1 MTIYLKKAPK
11 PGPTQEEIDT
21 DSIVKA
27 AWDGDVPAVK
37 ALLEKGISPNIT
49 NSRNETPLFMASKS
63 GQMPLVQYLLT
74 RKDELKL
81 DLNTKDILG
90 ETPLNAA
97 ANDGHQ
103 DVAVALIDAGA
114 DVNIPCNVHRT
125 PLQHAAQRGDM
136 KTLRALI
143 DAEAD
148 LDAGNLYNVKPVHL
162 AALEGRLEA
171 LQELIRAG
179 AEVNSYSAFFGQY
192 PIHVAAMKARM
203 EATQYLIDA
212 GAYTEVLDNDGN
224 TPLSVAAKDGY
235 IWVIRAL
242 SKSGA
247 KVNPSNVQPEQQPL
261 YQAVKGGH
269 HDAVL
274 LLCKSGVKIDFEQEL
289 VKQYFIPATIDT
301 LFEVSTLTL
310 PEKVFALYKM
320 TKTLEKKGNL
330 HEAFA
335 KKMLDKTNDLLR
347 NIVREASQI
356 DPPEEEVKKLEDLVE
371 KIKAVSEPTK
381 PLSYQMY
388 ELMNKVATG
397 EMLQEI
403 ELERKQA
410 EDSRPIVTLEMF
422 YQIHNEN
429 CCDGNKEHIPES
441 LERIDSKGAYTIVSD
456 NDFYLMQAD
465 YKGSCNGNDPID
477 LVGEVGAS

>member
-1 MTIYLKKAPK
+1 MTIYPKRTPK
-11 PGPTQEEIDT
+11 PGPTKEEIDT
-21 DSIVKA
+21 DSIVQA

-37 ALLEKGISPNIT
+37 ALLEKGVNPNTT
-49 NSRNETPLFMASKS
+49 NSRKETPLFMASKS
-63 GQMPLVQYLLT
+63 GQMPLVQYLLA

-81 DLNTKDILG
+81 DLNTQDILG

-97 ANDGHQ
+97 ANDGYQ

-114 DVNIPCNVHRT
+114 DVDIPCNVHRT

-143 DAEAD
+143 DADAD
-148 LDAGNLYNVKPVHL
+148 LDAGNLYNVKPLHL
-162 AALEGRLEA
+162 AALEGRLDA

-179 AEVNSYSAFFGQY
+179 ADVNAYSAFFGQY

-212 GAYTEVLDNDGN
+212 GAYIEVLDKDGN
-224 TPLSVAAKDGY
+224 TPLASAAKDGY

-247 KVNPSNVQPEQQPL
+247 KLNPPNVQSEQQPL

-274 LLCKSGVKIDFEQEL
+274 LLCKSGAKIDFEQEL
-289 VKQYFIPATIDT
+289 IKQYFTPDIIDT

-320 TKTLEKKGNL
+320 TKTLEKNSYL
-330 HEAFA
+330 DDTFA
-335 KKMLDKTNDLLR
+335 KKMISKTDYFLR
-347 NIVREASQI
+347 DIVRYASQI
-356 DPPEEEVKKLEDLVE
+356 DAPEEEVKKLEDLVE
-371 KIKAVSEPTK
+371 KIKAVREPAK

-388 ELMNKVATG
+388 ELLNKVATG
-397 EMLQEI
+397 VMQEEI
-403 ELERKQA
+403 DFERKQA
-410 EDSRPIVTLEMF
+410 EDSRPIVTIEML
-422 YQIHNEN
+422 YQINNKN
-429 CCDGNKEHIPES
+429 CYDGNKEHMPES
-441 LERIDSKGAYTIVSD
+441 IENIDLKGAYKIVSD
-456 NDFYLMQAD
+456 DTFYLMQAEC
-465 YKGSCNGNDPID
+465 KESSNDHEHMD
-477 LVGEVGAS
+477 LVGAVGAS